1 MEKSISMKKSLID
14 GHYWKMLLA
23 RILMGLLI
31 NLLIAGILYLIPGYK
46 AYITKTIFDE
56 HGLNFSIPDILMTQ
70 ISITFIITSLL
81 SVLSSNS
88 IVVFWEDVMA
98 RQLIYPKYTNFISL
112 SGYLF
117 ASLISSFISLTLF
130 KEYIVISF
138 ILSVIVAGYLS
149 AKTIGIYY
157 GKDEIKKQLKNELK
171 LYHEAA
177 SNAESDAEKRWEVKH
192 NEYLNEPMHMPDKNC
207 GIKVTTIPIT
217 YEDNEKEAIKKY
229 HSIMDRLI
237 ARSIQVIADKNIES
251 ILDNQELFV
260 EDREYEEE
268 FIELIFNENTKF
280 ALTLFQYNGNTFLST
295 DNSCHAILIYC
306 IKNNIDLPS
315 QLIDKISSYWIQ
327 KVENI
332 LDVNFRIKHMN
343 YEENKD
349 QSADTP
355 TAIYYFINH
364 DIYDSYNMEISDDRL
379 NLDCDFDDSLFKYLF
394 HDADYGKLID
404 IYEKFYIDMITLRG
418 SHNEIFTRWNI
429 KFEYTSGDALHI
441 LFYGFAKTI
450 ENHTVPDDNIGEF
463 VTMACKFYSYWYI
476 DTYNDDKYMRY
487 YEIPGPVRLALEN
500 GYKDALLYSL
510 AENQDKVLSR
520 LLLEAG
526 LSVKD
531 VMLNQK
537 LLEGIEPRYMIRDG
551 ITKDDLKKFNTSD
564 YIYYISVFY
573 DDWNENKKLMK
584 QLGFSDEEIKQSI
597 SEHQ

>member
-14 GHYWKMLLA
+14 GHYWKMLLE

-295 DNSCHAILIYC
+295 
-306 IKNNIDLPS
+306 
-315 QLIDKISSYWIQ
+315 
-327 KVENI
+327 
-332 LDVNFRIKHMN
+332 
-343 YEENKD
+343 
-349 QSADTP
+349 
-355 TAIYYFINH
+355 
-364 DIYDSYNMEISDDRL
+364 YN
-379 NLDCDFDDSLFKYLF
+379 
-394 HDADYGKLID
+394 
-404 IYEKFYIDMITLRG
+404 
-418 SHNEIFTRWNI
+418 
-429 KFEYTSGDALHI
+429 
-441 LFYGFAKTI
+441 
-450 ENHTVPDDNIGEF
+450 
-463 VTMACKFYSYWYI
+463 
-476 DTYNDDKYMRY
+476 
-487 YEIPGPVRLALEN
+487 
-500 GYKDALLYSL
+500 
-510 AENQDKVLSR
+510 
-520 LLLEAG
+520 
-526 LSVKD
+526 
-531 VMLNQK
+531 
-537 LLEGIEPRYMIRDG
+537 
-551 ITKDDLKKFNTSD
+551 
-564 YIYYISVFY
+564 
-573 DDWNENKKLMK
+573 
-584 QLGFSDEEIKQSI
+584 
-597 SEHQ
+597 